1 MTEGGRAGS
10 CLRRNDGS
18 PLSRN
23 DGSLLRGYD
32 GEERGA
38 DGEGAREVREAWVVS
53 EPALLR
59 KRDGL
64 GWGGGLGGGG
74 RASLW
79 LIRKCALPLCGAAN
93 EWTCR

>member
-18 PLSRN
+18 P
-23 DGSLLRGYD
+23 LRGYD

-38 DGEGAREVREAWVVS
+38 DGEGAREVREVREVWAVS
-53 EPALLR
+53 EPALLW
-59 KRDGL
+59 KRGGL
-64 GWGGGLGGGG
+64 EWGGGLGGGG
-74 RASLW
+74 RASLCGN
-79 LIRKCALPLCGAAN
+79 RKCALPLCGAAN